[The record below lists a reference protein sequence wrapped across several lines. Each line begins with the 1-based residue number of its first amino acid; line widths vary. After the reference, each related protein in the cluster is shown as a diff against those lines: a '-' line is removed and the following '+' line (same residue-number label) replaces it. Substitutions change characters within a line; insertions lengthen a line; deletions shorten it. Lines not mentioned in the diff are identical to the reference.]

1 MSAITLEN
9 GEKLF
14 DLRVDI
20 RDPKT
25 GAIIKR
31 QPYQKLVCRGGE
43 YDEIYVRDGIRYL
56 PNGEC
61 LDTAE
66 LEKRAKAAPKA
77 ASSKLDAKLD
87 DIEKE
92 LM

>member
-1 MSAITLEN
+1 MSSITLET

-25 GAIIKR
+25 GAILKR
-31 QPYQKLVCRGGE
+31 QPYKKLVSRGGE

-61 LDTAE
+61 LDKAE
-66 LEKRAKAAPKA
+66 LEKREKQLPKTA
-77 ASSKLDAKLD
+77 ASRMDTKLD